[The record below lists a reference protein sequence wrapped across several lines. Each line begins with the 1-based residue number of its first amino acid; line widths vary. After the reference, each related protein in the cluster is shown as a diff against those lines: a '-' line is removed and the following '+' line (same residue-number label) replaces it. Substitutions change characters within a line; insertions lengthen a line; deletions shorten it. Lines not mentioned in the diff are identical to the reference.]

1 MDRSRNARAVIHLAA
16 LLFLEA
22 LLLTFVITFVIWF
35 LLG

>member
-1 MDRSRNARAVIHLAA
+1 VIRLAA

-22 LLLTFVITFVIWF
+22 LLLTLVISFVIWF